1 MGEIRLNKSIL
12 VFASIML
19 LSALSSVVFA
29 QDKEANVS
37 VEVVRMQDDSSVF
50 VLILLFVLFVILLA
64 AVYYLMRY
72 IALQHKK
79 SRALREKIRP
89 KADVQENDY
98 IDEHKE
104 EISDLSMDTDVDK
117 YLKEDERTVISILRQ
132 RGGIVSQ
139 STLRIAGNF
148 SKATLSRILKELEE
162 RNIIKKE
169 QRGNKN
175 LVILK

>member
-1 MGEIRLNKSIL
+1 MGEIKLNKAVL

-19 LSALSSVVFA
+19 LSALSSAVFA

-37 VEVVRMQDDSSVF
+37 VQVVRMQDDASLLM
-50 VLILLFVLFVILLA
+50 LIGLFILFLLLLA
-64 AVYYLMRY
+64 AVYYLLRY
-72 IALQHKK
+72 IAIQHRKDK
-79 SRALREKIRP
+79 ALREKTRP
-89 KADVQENDY
+89 KADIEENKY
-98 IDEHKE
+98 LHEHKE

-117 YLKEDERTVISILRQ
+117 YLKEDEKTVVSILRQ

-148 SKATLSRILKELEE
+148 SKATLSRILKELEQ

-169 QRGNKN
+169 QRGKKN

>member
-1 MGEIRLNKSIL
+1 MGEIKLNKPVL

-19 LSALSSVVFA
+19 FSALSLVVFA

-37 VEVVRMQDDSSVF
+37 VQVVRMQDDASILT
-50 VLILLFVLFVILLA
+50 LIALFALFVLLLA
-64 AVYYLMRY
+64 AVYYLLRY
-72 IALQHKK
+72 IALQHRK
-79 SRALREKIRP
+79 SRALREKTKP
-89 KADVQENDY
+89 KEDTEENDY
-98 IDEHKE
+98 MHEHKE

-117 YLKEDERTVISILRQ
+117 YLKEDEKTVISILRQ

-148 SKATLSRILKELEE
+148 SKATLSRILKELEQ

-169 QRGNKN
+169 QRGKKN

>member
-1 MGEIRLNKSIL
+1 MGEIRLNRSIL
-12 VFASIML
+12 IFVSIIL
-19 LSALSSVVFA
+19 LSVLSSVVFA

-37 VEVVRMQDDSSVF
+37 VQVVKMHDNTSMIT
-50 VLILLFVLFVILLA
+50 LIILFVLFVILLA

-79 SRALREKIRP
+79 GRALREKIQP
-89 KADVQENDY
+89 KADIEENDY
-98 IDEHKE
+98 MHEHKE

-117 YLKEDERTVISILRQ
+117 YLKEDEKTVISILRQ

-148 SKATLSRILKELEE
+148 SKATLSRILKELEL

-169 QRGNKN
+169 QRGKKN